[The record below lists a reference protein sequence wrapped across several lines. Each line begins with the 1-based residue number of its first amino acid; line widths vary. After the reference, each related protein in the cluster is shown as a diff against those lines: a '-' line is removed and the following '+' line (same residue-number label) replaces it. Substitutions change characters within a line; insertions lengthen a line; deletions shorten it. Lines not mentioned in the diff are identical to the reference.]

1 MYKKLYV
8 WYFLL
13 GLICFW
19 QFLRPLEPGEE
30 WFRIFAA
37 FFLILRAAA
46 FFLVWKNRENFC
58 LMLRKGHVWKR
69 EIEAESMENT
79 LLWMYVIA
87 EGTWLGCIFPQMFSL
102 FRPLE
107 RFVFLMHF
115 TMALSFALDAQSG
128 ILSALPKGKRMFGFP
143 VVSMLLIAA
152 LTVRNF
158 EAKTAPLPD
167 AAVLLLALMYFEMG
181 AGILIRL
188 HENRAQ

>member
-1 MYKKLYV
+1 MASHFCGVFSNPSGRSLFPCVEKSGK
-8 WYFLL
+8 FLPDAPKRACVEA
-13 GLICFW
+13 GDGSGKH
-19 QFLRPLEPGEE
+19 GE
-30 WFRIFAA
+30 
-37 FFLILRAAA
+37 
-46 FFLVWKNRENFC
+46 
-58 LMLRKGHVWKR
+58 
-69 EIEAESMENT
+69 
-79 LLWMYVIA
+79 
-87 EGTWLGCIFPQMFSL
+87 WLGCIFPQMFSL
-102 FRPLE
+102 FQPLE

-143 VVSMLLIAA
+143 VVSMLLVAA

-158 EAKTAPLPD
+158 EAKTALLPD

>member
-30 WFRIFAA
+30 WLRIFAA

-69 EIEAESMENT
+69 EMEAESMENT

-87 EGTWLGCIFPQMFSL
+87 EGAWLGCIFPQMFSL
-102 FRPLE
+102 FQPLE

-115 TMALSFALDAQSG
+115 TMALLFALDAQSG
-128 ILSALPKGKRMFGFP
+128 ILSALPKRKKKDVRISGCQHAFGCR
-143 VVSMLLIAA
+143 

-158 EAKTAPLPD
+158 EAKTAF
-167 AAVLLLALMYFEMG
+167 AGCGCLLFG
-181 AGILIRL
+181 S
-188 HENRAQ
+188 HVF